1 MLSRMHSIQLA
12 LLSGAIAVSSL
23 PALAQNATA
32 PPASPPASSIA
43 DTWNH
48 LAAIPT
54 HTHIHV
60 GADHG
65 GATCY
70 FISADEENL
79 TCGHKNGSDKGRHV
93 FPRGDV
99 KSVKLT
105 RYGIS
110 TIGGAGIG
118 AGVGAIIGFS
128 TSHSG
133 GFFDLSGLYRG
144 ACTLVGGIGGAAVGG
159 PTDMFRGPT
168 VYRRTGAK

>member
-1 MLSRMHSIQLA
+1 MLPRMNSIQLA
-12 LLSGAIAVSSL
+12 VLSGAIAVS
-23 PALAQNATA
+23 ALSMDAQNATA
-32 PPASPPASSIA
+32 SPPSPASSAIA

-48 LAAIPT
+48 LSAIPT
-54 HTHIHV
+54 HAHIHV
-60 GADHG
+60 AADHG

-70 FISADEENL
+70 FISADDQNL
-79 TCGHKNGSDKGRHV
+79 TCGHKDGTDKGRHV
-93 FPRGDV
+93 FSRADV

-105 RYGIS
+105 RYGVS
-110 TIGGAGIG
+110 TLGGAGIG

-133 GFFDLSGLYRG
+133 GFLDFSGAYRA

-168 VYRRTGAK
+168 VYRRVAAK